1 MSYEKINGNIIYKMV
16 YKPKENKEEKK
27 DKKEELKDNE
37 EFFLDDKRE
46 YEKDIIRIF
55 GKYFVKENKNK
66 CKIIYKN
73 KKYKVFD

>member
-27 DKKEELKDNE
+27 DKMEQLRDNE

-46 YEKDIIRIF
+46 YEEDIIRIF
-55 GKYFVKENKNK
+55 GIFCQRK
-66 CKIIYKN
+66 
-73 KKYKVFD
+73 